1 MVVWFAVEVSNL
13 CDPSTRPGGEFRPP
27 NPSASPDI
35 LARMVKED
43 LVRAVMAQADVSRR
57 TAASAVDAIFNRM
70 RVALVRHERIELRGF
85 AVFEVRKRRAG
96 VGRNPKTLVVI
107 PIPRGHVVRFKP
119 GQTLRSL

>member
-1 MVVWFAVEVSNL
+1 VVGFSVVEVINL
-13 CDPSTRPGGEFRPP
+13 RTQSTRRAAELRLTSPP
-27 NPSASPDI
+27 PAPDI
-35 LARMVKED
+35 LAAMVKDD

-57 TAASAVDAIFNRM
+57 TAASSIDAIFSQM
-70 RVALVRHERIELRGF
+70 RAALVRHERIELRGF

-119 GQTLRSL
+119 GQTLRSF